1 MKITI
6 GRKDRADFPEL
17 FLNDIHL
24 KVDSGAY
31 TSTIHCHHIREI
43 NIANEKFIE
52 FQLLDPS
59 HTKYREEKFKT
70 KNYKKKRVKNSFGI
84 SEQRFV
90 VGTTIILFG
99 EQYPIEL
106 SLSER
111 SDMKFPILLGRKLLK
126 NRFIVDVSKYDLSFK
141 AKQKTIKKLN

>member
-17 FLNDIHL
+17 FLTDIHL